1 MYQSLGTFAQVQRQA
16 SMAVPR
22 SLSCCTDLVEKTSAV
37 AAVCT
42 STLNGA
48 RIFLPD
54 AVGDLDAN
62 TKRVRPGWP
71 RDHSRAW
78 RPTAHAFV

>member
-1 MYQSLGTFAQVQRQA
+1 
-16 SMAVPR
+16 
-22 SLSCCTDLVEKTSAV
+22 V